1 MNDTS
6 RELRYRLGTLCERYN
21 TMVADKDTL
30 DFRLGSPEPYG
41 DTTASVAPERVY
53 EAESHEVTHTL
64 RQLIVEII
72 EVGQSIRNIER
83 F

>member
-21 TMVADKDTL
+21 TMVADKDTI
-30 DFRLGSPEPYG
+30 DFRLGSPAPYD
-41 DTTASVAPERVY
+41 DTTESVAAERVY
-53 EAESHEVTHTL
+53 EVESHEVSGTL

-72 EVGQSIRNIER
+72 DVGQRIRDIER